1 MWYLIELTAKQNDS
15 SLYQLMIKLIAQ
27 MVCCYSNSPFFCK
40 DKNSNASE
48 TYTHT
53 RYTCQN
59 RIRWNY
65 WLYARQEASNGLKRT
80 DGLQDWSGGW
90 LILQEWPALMQPLVR
105 PPGGAHYPSS
115 SSAMRK
121 DFLEMR
127 LIGNRQQ
134 QSLLNI
140 GMDRFSPKINLL
152 LSWYSELTEKNIT
165 WDKIYCCCWSI

>member
-1 MWYLIELTAKQNDS
+1 MVYVSTKFSMFDDPPCKKHIMSQLFGHHNLNAICMWYLTGLTAKQNDS

-90 LILQEWPALMQPLVR
+90 LILQEWPAPMQPLVW

-134 QSLLNI
+134 QQLAIPS
-140 GMDRFSPKINLL
+140 
-152 LSWYSELTEKNIT
+152 
-165 WDKIYCCCWSI
+165 